1 MSITT
6 VDFLVEAFI
15 ESKRGG
21 VVAEQFLSTFNG
33 YMFEK
38 CNFNALRYIRED
50 VEKIL
55 YSELLNEEA
64 EGELEYYLIRLKAH
78 LNGAE

>member
-1 MSITT
+1 
-6 VDFLVEAFI
+6 
-15 ESKRGG
+15 
-21 VVAEQFLSTFNG
+21 
-33 YMFEK
+33 MFEK